1 MQLFSYSEL
10 KKPTNGFKEERRNRS
25 FEAVYKGTLYKG
37 KMLIAVKRLEKVV
50 EEGEREFQAEMRAI
64 GTRHHRNLV
73 QLLGYCIKGVR
84 GTKGYLAPEWQ
95 RNNPISVKADV
106 YNYGIVLLEIV
117 CCKKNLEANVS
128 TPEEVVTSNWV
139 YRCFVGRELN
149 KLIVVGDEEVG
160 MKTLE
165 NMVKVGLW
173 CIQDEPALHLRMCVV
188 RLVILCE
195 DLALYSDRIRVRLWR
210 MVELRW
216 CLGGGSFLM
225 G

>member
-1 MQLFSYSEL
+1 MDEFW
-10 KKPTNGFKEERRNRS
+10 N
-25 FEAVYKGTLYKG
+25 
-37 KMLIAVKRLEKVV
+37 VKISDFGLAK
-50 EEGEREFQAEMRAI
+50 
-64 GTRHHRNLV
+64 
-73 QLLGYCIKGVR
+73 LLMPNQMMTFTGVR

-106 YNYGIVLLEIV
+106 YSYGIVLLEIV

-188 RLVILCE
+188 RFGLFESKITN
-195 DLALYSDRIRVRLWR
+195 R
-210 MVELRW
+210 MT
-216 CLGGGSFLM
+216 S
-225 G
+225 